1 MFKADTLLSLV
12 KLLLSGRDAPLVGL
26 QLLPHVISYFVII
39 VTGNLNISPM
49 IIIFNQFI
57 VRVVVIVS
65 NLLRIH
71 GLKSRPILHPLPEV
85 VSLLLNLLI
94 VTEALNIWPVLF

>member
-12 KLLLSGRDAPLVGL
+12 KLLLSGRDAPLVGF

-57 VRVVVIVS
+57 VRVVMIVS

-71 GLKSRPILHPLPEV
+71 GLKSRPILHSLPEV
-85 VSLLLNLLI
+85 VSLLLDLLI